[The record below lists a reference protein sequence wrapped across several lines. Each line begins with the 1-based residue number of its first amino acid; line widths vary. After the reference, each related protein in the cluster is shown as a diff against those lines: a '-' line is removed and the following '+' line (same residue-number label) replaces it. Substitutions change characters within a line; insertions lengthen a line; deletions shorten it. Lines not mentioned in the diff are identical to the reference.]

1 MTSGSAVKS
10 DIMSNQQLAE
20 ELPKAIIRKFGKW
33 RVCSSFFG
41 KWRVCSSFI
50 ENIWGGNV
58 EDIRLI
64 SKFN

>member
-1 MTSGSAVKS
+1 MTSGGAVKS

-33 RVCSSFFG
+33 RVCSSF
-41 KWRVCSSFI
+41 I